1 MFAVPCP
8 PYSTVLD
15 EGRTMTTK
23 TRLEVG
29 AMSVLAAMTCGAPAV
44 YGQMAAGDSG
54 ARPVILT
61 FSYTGELVQNARGGA
76 RRGTTFAGAAGGE
89 VTLLLGRLV
98 GWRGARPSSTA
109 CRWTARGTG
118 LGCSR
123 LETAP
128 CSWARWRCS
137 HVRKQWACPDSG
149 ASGSAVDGRVPTGGS
164 SRSARG
170 TTRRDSRISS
180 TRFPTAHRC
189 STVAA
194 AACTSSG
201 T

>member
-76 RRGTTFAGAAGGE
+76 RRGTTFAGAAGWE
-89 VTLLLGRLV
+89 
-98 GWRGARPSSTA
+98 
-109 CRWTARGTG
+109 GTVVVRAAGG
-118 LGCSR
+118 LGGGR
-123 LETAP
+123 P
-128 CSWARWRCS
+128 C
-137 HVRKQWACPDSG
+137 V
-149 ASGSAVDGRVPTGGS
+149 VVGGH
-164 SRSARG
+164 A
-170 TTRRDSRISS
+170 
-180 TRFPTAHRC
+180 
-189 STVAA
+189 
-194 AACTSSG
+194 
-201 T
+201 

>member
-61 FSYTGELVQNARGGA
+61 FSYTGELVPNAPGGA
-76 RRGTTFAGAAGGE
+76 RRRTTLAGAAGGGG
-89 VTLLLGRLV
+89 TLPPRAPVGGAGGRPFLFPLRPP
-98 GWRGARPSSTA
+98 RG
-109 CRWTARGTG
+109 
-118 LGCSR
+118 
-123 LETAP
+123 
-128 CSWARWRCS
+128 
-137 HVRKQWACPDSG
+137 
-149 ASGSAVDGRVPTGGS
+149 
-164 SRSARG
+164 
-170 TTRRDSRISS
+170 
-180 TRFPTAHRC
+180 
-189 STVAA
+189 
-194 AACTSSG
+194 
-201 T
+201 